1 MSKFRK
7 KPILIFV
14 IALIALYIIIY
25 IIPKV
30 TGALVSSYTVE
41 YGELKVADETQ
52 KDIWSETSRFTSQRQ
67 AVRQI
72 VTSRAEP

>member
-52 KDIWSETSRFTSQRQ
+52 GYLVQR
-67 AVRQI
+67 
-72 VTSRAEP
+72 RAGLRLSGKR